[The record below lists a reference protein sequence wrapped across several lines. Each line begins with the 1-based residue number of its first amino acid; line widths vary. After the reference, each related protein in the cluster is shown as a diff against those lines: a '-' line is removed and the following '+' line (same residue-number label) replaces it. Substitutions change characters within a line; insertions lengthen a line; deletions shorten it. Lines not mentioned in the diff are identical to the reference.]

1 MAENSLFM
9 YKFIVFV
16 YIIINILT
24 LVFCIWTTELL
35 KNIFYL
41 LFFLIFITSLY
52 ENIFLHSAFH
62 FKVSFIINNTLCFHC
77 MNFLYVISHI
87 ILIISLFCGFIIIKR
102 YNCSNYDKYLKN
114 CPFTLT
120 EGLTTFSED
129 LYDKRICILYN
140 VNMQNIYKYQ
150 YICSYNAFEDF
161 EGEITENGLER
172 IICESIE
179 NNLQSNRISDK
190 SVDFYLNQERK
201 DNMLYYC
208 GRIDKPEKDNYIKD
222 EYCNKELNIP
232 YLISYL
238 YGIINLLILYH
249 IYLFNKW
256 YRALSIRINN
266 MLDDF
271 NQNIIGLNYNSDSS
285 TETDE
290 TDSEDT
296 SFSEEDINIII
307 ENKQVY
313 NINFDIRDY
322 YVNEE

>member
-1 MAENSLFM
+1 
-9 YKFIVFV
+9 
-16 YIIINILT
+16 
-24 LVFCIWTTELL
+24 
-35 KNIFYL
+35 
-41 LFFLIFITSLY
+41 
-52 ENIFLHSAFH
+52 
-62 FKVSFIINNTLCFHC
+62 
-77 MNFLYVISHI
+77 
-87 ILIISLFCGFIIIKR
+87 
-102 YNCSNYDKYLKN
+102 
-114 CPFTLT
+114 
-120 EGLTTFSED
+120 
-129 LYDKRICILYN
+129 
-140 VNMQNIYKYQ
+140 
-150 YICSYNAFEDF
+150 
-161 EGEITENGLER
+161 
-172 IICESIE
+172 
-179 NNLQSNRISDK
+179 
-190 SVDFYLNQERK
+190 
-201 DNMLYYC
+201 MLYYC

-256 YRALSIRINN
+256 YRDLSIRINN

-271 NQNIIGLNYNSDSS
+271 NQNILGLNYNSDSS